1 MVLHHAQTAGYV
13 IIPIKYKIRILDLM
27 LLSKNSV
34 PLEGLYYSKKAYLTE
49 SHRCLKD

>member
-27 LLSKNSV
+27 LLPKNSV
-34 PLEGLYYSKKAYLTE
+34 PLKELYFSKRHTL
-49 SHRCLKD
+49 LKVIVA